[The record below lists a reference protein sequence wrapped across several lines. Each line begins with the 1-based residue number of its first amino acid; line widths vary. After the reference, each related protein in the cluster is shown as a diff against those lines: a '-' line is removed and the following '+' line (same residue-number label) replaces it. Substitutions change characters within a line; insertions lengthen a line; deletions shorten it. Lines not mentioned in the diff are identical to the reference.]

1 MFSRLSVLLTLLVL
15 CTGLV
20 SAQTQSAEPPPPE
33 SVDLYPPFDKG
44 LPLVILDPVR
54 LVEAAAAHNPEL
66 DAFRDSWRIAE
77 ALIPQAQKV
86 PDPMFTVQY
95 AQVPGFANPR
105 FIHNGYVN
113 VGLAQVIPGQ
123 GKIPARS
130 KVAELEVAVRHRLY
144 EEKLNQISTEIRR
157 QLTELYLVENL
168 LQINRKHQFMIDHLI
183 RVANIQYSV
192 GKGAQ
197 PDVIMAQT
205 ERTKLERDIA
215 KLWGRR
221 GRLRERLEYLVG
233 SGNLPEGRAPEPPQ
247 PESIN
252 LDRGALMEMA
262 RLYRPQLAA
271 LETQIEKA
279 EARLRVAET
288 SDNPDVTL
296 AIMNRWFQYRPD
308 GVMFTVSVPLPFF
321 SQEAYEA
328 KVVEQE
334 REKEKAESLLREAL
348 AKIDYGL
355 SDKLEAIESTLEQ
368 LKITDNTLLLQA
380 RQLFRGALKSYETG
394 KYDFA
399 SLIRAQHT
407 LLSIELAIFQLRND
421 AAMAVVE
428 IEGLVGVKILTP
440 SNPRDERH
448 F

>member
-1 MFSRLSVLLTLLVL
+1 MYSRSLALLVL
-15 CTGLV
+15 CVLSTGLV
-20 SAQTQSAEPPPPE
+20 AAQTNSAELPPPE

-44 LPLVILDPVR
+44 LPGAVLDPVR
-54 LVEAAAAHNPEL
+54 LLEVAAAHNPEL
-66 DAFRDSWRIAE
+66 DALRDNWRIAE

-113 VGLAQVIPGQ
+113 VGLAQVIPGH

-205 ERTKLERDIA
+205 ERTKLERDIS

-221 GRLRERLEYLVG
+221 NRLRERLEYLVG
-233 SGNLPEGRAPEPPQ
+233 EGNLPEGRAPKPPE

-252 LDRGALMEMA
+252 LNQGDLVEMA

-271 LETQIEKA
+271 LQTQIEKA
-279 EARLRVAET
+279 EARRAVAET

-348 AKIDYGL
+348 AKIDYGI
-355 SDKLEAIESTLEQ
+355 SDKLELIESARDQ

-394 KYDFA
+394 QYDFA

-407 LLSIELAIFQLRND
+407 LLNIELAIFQLRND

-428 IEGLVGVKILTP
+428 IEGLVGVKMLTRP
-440 SNPRDERH
+440 DPTDERH